1 MKKVA
6 SVLLSV
12 EGALA
17 RINTVVVVACGLLLF
32 LFMFMVVSDVSG
44 RYLFLRP
51 VPGTQEV
58 GESVLAFVIFLGW
71 AAVLANRQHIRVLI
85 MVDRLPLR
93 WRAGLEMLAL
103 AVGLAMLAPIAY
115 YSFSFAIDSYVM
127 KEVGF
132 TYNVPRYPG
141 KMAFFVGSTLFAIQ
155 FLIAFFSRLFAMLS
169 GQITEAEIPVAKEQI

>member
-1 MKKVA
+1 
-6 SVLLSV
+6 
-12 EGALA
+12 
-17 RINTVVVVACGLLLF
+17 VACGLLLF
-32 LFMFMVVSDVSG
+32 VFIFMVVSDVSG
-44 RYLFLRP
+44 RYLFLKP

-58 GESVLAFVIFLGW
+58 GENVLAFVIFLGW

-103 AVGLAMLAPIAY
+103 AIGLAMMAPIAY
-115 YSFSFAIDSYVM
+115 YSVTFAYNSYVM

-141 KMAFFVGSTLFAIQ
+141 KMAFALGSTLFAIQ
-155 FLIAFFSRLFAMLS
+155 LLITFFARLFATLS
-169 GQITEAEIPVAKEQI
+169 GRITEAEIPVAKEQV

>member
-12 EGALA
+12 ESALA
-17 RINTVVVVACGLLLF
+17 RVNTVVVVACGAILF
-32 LFMFMVVSDVSG
+32 LFVLMVVGDVSG
-44 RYLFLRP
+44 RYLLSKP
-51 VPGTQEV
+51 VPGTQEI
-58 GESVLAFVIFLGW
+58 GEIVLAFVVFMGW

-93 WRAGLEMLAL
+93 WRAWLEMLAL
-103 AVGLAMLAPIAY
+103 AIGLAMMVPIAK
-115 YSFSFAIDSYVM
+115 YSISFAINSYIM

-141 KMAFFVGSTLFAIQ
+141 KMAFAVGSTLFAIQ
-155 FLIAFFSRLFAMLS
+155 FLIALLNRLLATLS